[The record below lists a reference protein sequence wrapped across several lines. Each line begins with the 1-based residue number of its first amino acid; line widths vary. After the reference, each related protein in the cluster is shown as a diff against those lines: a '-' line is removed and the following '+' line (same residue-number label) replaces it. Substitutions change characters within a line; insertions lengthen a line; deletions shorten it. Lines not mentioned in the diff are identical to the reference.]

1 MVSFGLVWL
10 GLARLGLARD
20 TFESSIHKV
29 LLSRTE
35 THYIGLYGSE
45 MEIRIEDKKRKH
57 GEKLIAY
64 SSEKASNNW
73 RKRQKAHYTN
83 C

>member
-1 MVSFGLVWL
+1 MVRFGLVWFGFVWL
-10 GLARLGLARD
+10 GLVRD

-35 THYIGLYGSE
+35 IHYIGLYGSE
-45 MEIRIEDKKRKH
+45 MEIRIEYKKRKH

-73 RKRQKAHYTN
+73 RKRQKALYTN